1 MVINDV
7 SLAFKALSDPIR
19 RDILKKLRKR
29 SMTPSELAIH
39 FPISKPSLSHH
50 LTILKNANLIDDER
64 QGQKIYYSINLTVF
78 YDVMNQFLS
87 HFK

>member
-1 MVINDV
+1 MAIKDV
-7 SLAFKALSDPIR
+7 SAAFRALSDPIR

-50 LTILKNANLIDDER
+50 LNILKNANLIDDER
-64 QGQKIYYSINLTVF
+64 QGQKIYYSLNATVF
-78 YDVMNQFLS
+78 YDVMNNFLNN
-87 HFK
+87 FR

>member
-1 MVINDV
+1 MAINDI
-7 SLAFKALSDPIR
+7 SATFKALGDPIR

-50 LTILKNANLIDDER
+50 LNILKNADLIDGER
-64 QGQKIYYSINLTVF
+64 QGQKIYYSLNATVF
-78 YDVMNQFLS
+78 YDVMNDFLS
-87 HFK
+87 HFR